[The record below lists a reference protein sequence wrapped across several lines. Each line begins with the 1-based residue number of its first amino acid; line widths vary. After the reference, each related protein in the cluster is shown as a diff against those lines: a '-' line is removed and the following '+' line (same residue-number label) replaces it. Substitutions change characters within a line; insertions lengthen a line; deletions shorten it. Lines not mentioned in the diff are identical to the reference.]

1 MVRWADG
8 IVEVYNTTTDSGI
21 DLAQVLNDW
30 NGIIGGKTV
39 FRASDNPQSPVQIV
53 YDTSIANFGAW
64 GYAVVY
70 WSNYTIYK
78 AKVGILPAGY
88 WYGYYLKPEYRLY
101 LHEMGHVVGFSG
113 HTSEGGVMDSIPKNS
128 TITETP
134 RAVVSGLYSF
144 PPGYTLVKGVP
155 VPPEGMAVVYF
166 WKE

>member
-1 MVRWADG
+1 V
-8 IVEVYNTTTDSGI
+8 VNVYNATTDSGI
-21 DLAQVLNDW
+21 DLAQVLSQW
-30 NGIIGGKTV
+30 NAIIGGKTV
-39 FRASDNPQSPVQIV
+39 FRPSDNPQSPVQIV
-53 YDTSIANFGAW
+53 YDTSVANTGAW

-78 AKVGILPAGY
+78 AIVRILPAGN

-113 HTSEGGVMDSIPKNS
+113 HTSENGVMDPVPQNS

-134 RAVVSGLYSF
+134 RTVISGLYSF

-155 VPPEGMAVVYF
+155 VPPEGMAVVF
-166 WKE
+166 FQDK